1 MANTKKCDRCG
12 TFYEPR
18 KKNSE
23 TLSVSKH
30 KMTWGVIEEVKHS
43 DLCFTCQLSLLEWFK
58 VGSENLEE
66 ETPVVDAQSH
76 KFLGWNI
83 RYLREEKGMS
93 QKQLGVPIGISA
105 SSISKWEN
113 HKLVPSDI
121 MIERMAYIF
130 DVTAHELRHK
140 DMMLS
145 RLEVSNNNLIQDED

>member
-1 MANTKKCDRCG
+1 MANAKKCDRCG

-66 ETPVVDAQSH
+66 EAYRLAKAVRFVS
-76 KFLGWNI
+76 
-83 RYLREEKGMS
+83 REE
-93 QKQLGVPIGISA
+93 IG
-105 SSISKWEN
+105 
-113 HKLVPSDI
+113 
-121 MIERMAYIF
+121 R
-130 DVTAHELRHK
+130 
-140 DMMLS
+140 
-145 RLEVSNNNLIQDED
+145 